1 MSLIEKLLCPGSRRS
16 YLAAVVVLAGA
27 MGLAGPPAHATTVTD
42 ATGKGDVLNG
52 FDPVAHADLDV
63 VSASATYN
71 STTLFLSSLQNGAV
85 GTSTG
90 NLYVWGVDRGQGQ
103 DTILAHSPGQP
114 SLGNGVKF
122 DAFITFDSTGT
133 QDALFLVT
141 YKADKSVDTVTPGKF
156 DPSWV
161 TISGNTISAAIPL
174 SELPSTGFDV
184 AQYGLNLWP
193 RLGDTS
199 TTAHIVD
206 FAPNGLEQSPD
217 GNPLFNPSAVPEP
230 ASWALMITGFGLAGA
245 TLRRRRAALAA

>member
-1 MSLIEKLLCPGSRRS
+1 M
-16 YLAAVVVLAGA
+16 VLTGAG
-27 MGLAGPPAHATTVTD
+27 AHATTVID

-63 VSASATYN
+63 VSASGTYN
-71 STTLFLSSLQNGAV
+71 STTLFLSSTQNGAV

-90 NLYVWGVDRGQGQ
+90 NHYVWGVDRGKGQ
-103 DTILAHSPGQP
+103 DTILAHTPGQP

-133 QDALFLVT
+133 QDGLFWVT
-141 YKADKSVDTVTPGKF
+141 YKADKSVDTVTPRFF

-161 TISGNTISAAIPL
+161 TISGDTISAAIPL
-174 SELPSTGFDV
+174 AELPSTGFDV
-184 AQYGLNLWP
+184 AHYGLNLWP

-230 ASWALMITGFGLAGA
+230 ASWALMIVGFGLAGA
-245 TLRRRRAALAA
+245 TLRRRRAASAV